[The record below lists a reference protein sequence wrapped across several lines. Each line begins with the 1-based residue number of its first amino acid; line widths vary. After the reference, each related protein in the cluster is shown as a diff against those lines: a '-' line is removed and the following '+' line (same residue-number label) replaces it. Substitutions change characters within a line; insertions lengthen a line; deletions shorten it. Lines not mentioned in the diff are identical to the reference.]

1 MDGNENPL
9 AQLEARSEK
18 NLALWRLNETTDPGH
33 TKPVKL
39 GRSMTAIDAYYQIK
53 RATETFGPVGVGWGW
68 ELAEE
73 VLEVN
78 QVQGITAFAK
88 CKVSLWFMDPATGE
102 HCKGPV
108 VIGMN
113 QLFSKAG
120 IPDDEAFKKATTD
133 GITKALSYLG
143 FSADIFMGLYD
154 DSKYVDRMR
163 QEHQRKADATGQKL
177 PPIITK
183 ALADLPALNDLD
195 ELTITWKALQPDLK
209 TLSAP
214 ALDFVKN
221 RFAMRKRQL
230 APDPEVEERVQH
242 LEGGPNTQP

>member
-9 AQLEARSEK
+9 AVLEARSEK

-53 RATETFGPVGVGWGW
+53 RATETFGAVGVGWGW

-73 VLEVN
+73 VIT
-78 QVQGITAFAK
+78 VQGKDGEVAFAK
-88 CKVSLWFMDPATGE
+88 CKVALWFRDPETGK
-102 HCKGPV
+102 HCAGPV

-113 QLFSKAG
+113 QLMMG
-120 IPDDEAFKKATTD
+120 GRPDDEAFKKATTD

-163 QEHQRKADATGQKL
+163 QEHQRKADATGQRL

-209 TLSAP
+209 QLSAP

-230 APDPEVEERVQH
+230 APEESGPESAA
-242 LEGGPNTQP
+242 